1 MEFEEVTVREVLGE
15 KLQRLPSSPG
25 IYQFKN
31 SDNKII
37 YVGKAKSLRN
47 RVRQYFQGNRYA
59 DAKTKALVTHI
70 VDIDIIV
77 TDTEAEAL
85 ILENVLIKEH
95 KPKYNI
101 LLKDDKSFPYI
112 RITNELYP
120 KIFPTRKIIR
130 DGSKYFG
137 PYTDTRYLK
146 YLMKTL
152 RSLFPF
158 RSCDLPL
165 TEISIQRGKYKV
177 CLDYHIKKCDGPCE
191 GLIEATEYNQ
201 YIKQAMH
208 VLNGKTKE
216 LEAMI
221 SEQMYEKAEKF
232 EFEEAA
238 RLRNRLQQLKD
249 YQGKQKVVTT
259 DSIDRDVFAISRDE
273 TNVCTVILAIRDG
286 KLVSK
291 QHFLLSNAA
300 DRTNE
305 EIIQSV
311 VEIWYC
317 ENDFI
322 PTEICL
328 PNEPQDVDFLDRWLK
343 SRKGSSLSITVPM
356 IGDKKKLVSLATTN
370 ADFVLRELQI
380 QKEKTQQFVPRAV
393 LSLQRDL
400 RLDKIPRWIECFDNS
415 HMQGT
420 DLVSSLVV
428 FVDGKPRKSEY
439 RKFKLQDKNDDFTS
453 MKEVLFR
460 RYSRLLRENKDLPD
474 LIVVD
479 GGKGQLSSA
488 VEVLTELGVYPK
500 IVVIGIAKRLE
511 EIFFPFESDSV
522 LLPKTSSSLK
532 LLQHL
537 RDEAHRFAITYHRS
551 LRDKRTL
558 QTELTSVPGI
568 GEKTATRLLTK
579 FGSVQGVREAEP
591 AQIEVA
597 IGKKTAKLL
606 QEYFASV
613 SESEEEVE

>member
-1 MEFEEVTVREVLGE
+1 MESEELSVRQVLEE
-15 KLQRLPSSPG
+15 KLQRLPTSPG

-47 RVRQYFQGNRYA
+47 RVRQYFQGHRNV

-70 VDIDIIV
+70 VEVDIIV

-137 PYTDTRYLK
+137 PYTDIRNLK
-146 YLMKTL
+146 YIMRTL
-152 RSLFPF
+152 RMLFPF

-165 TEISIQRGKYKV
+165 TEISIERGKFKV

-191 GLIEATEYNQ
+191 GLIDSVQYNQ

-208 VLNGKTKE
+208 ILNGKTKE
-216 LEAMI
+216 LEAVI
-221 SEQMYEKAEKF
+221 IEEMYVKAENF

-238 RLRNRLQQLKD
+238 RLRNRLQQLKE
-249 YQGKQKVVTT
+249 YQGKQKVVST
-259 DSIDRDVFAISRDE
+259 DSIDRDVFAISRDA
-273 TNVCTVILAIRDG
+273 TNVCTVILSIRDG

-291 QHFLLSNAA
+291 QHFLLANAS

-322 PTEICL
+322 PSEICL
-328 PNEPQDVDFLDRWLK
+328 PNEPQDADFLDRWLK
-343 SRKGSSLSITVPM
+343 SRKGSALSITVPL

-380 QKEKTQQFVPRAV
+380 QKEKSQQFVPRAV

-400 RLDKIPRWIECFDNS
+400 RLQQLPRWIECFDNS
-415 HMQGT
+415 HIQGT

-453 MKEVLFR
+453 MREVLHR

-474 LIVVD
+474 LILVD

-500 IVVIGIAKRLE
+500 ILVIGIAKRLE
-511 EIFFPFESDSV
+511 EVFFPFESDSV

-568 GEKTATRLLTK
+568 GEKTAQKLLKK
-579 FGSVQGVREAEP
+579 FGSVQGVRDAEP
-591 AQIEVA
+591 AQIEVS
-597 IGKKTAKLL
+597 IGVKTAKLL
-606 QEYFASV
+606 QEYFLNTAN
-613 SESEEEVE
+613 EEDEKE